1 MKPQSAKAKGRKL
14 QQWFRDL
21 LIKILNSN
29 TEDIQSTSMGAG
41 GEDIKMASIVRA
53 KFPYSIECKNQEKL
67 NIYKAY
73 DQAKANS
80 SDYEPLLVIKKNQKK
95 PLVVLDAE
103 HFVNLYREE
112 SMKSLDYD
120 YLLARYQEMKNRER
134 ILDEMQSGQ
143 NEEPMDDCPCGKKD
157 CPERYEH
164 TTSGF

>member
-1 MKPQSAKAKGRKL
+1 MKPQSAKAKGRAL
-14 QQWFRDL
+14 QQWVVDKLVELLGFDPEDL
-21 LIKILNSN
+21 ESRPMGSN
-29 TEDIQSTSMGAG
+29 
-41 GEDIKMASIVRA
+41 GEDIIMGVQSRKQ
-53 KFPYSIECKNQEKL
+53 FPYSIECKNQEKL
-67 NIYKAY
+67 NVWKAY

-80 SDYEPLLVIKKNQKK
+80 GEYEPLLVIKKNQKK

-103 HFVNLYREE
+103 YFVNLYREE